1 MRPTRLDE
9 VVGQPKALSNGSALR
24 RLVETDRPK
33 SNSVILW
40 GPPGTGKT
48 SIANL
53 IASEKAV
60 NFVQLS
66 AITAGV
72 KEVRE
77 AIESAKTDL
86 GLYQRQTVLFLD
98 EIHRFS
104 KSQQDTLLPA
114 VEAGWVVLI
123 AATTENPSFSV
134 ISPLLSRSLVVQLE
148 PISREAVAAVLRATL
163 EDNRGFAG
171 QAELSV
177 EAFDT
182 ILSWSAGDL
191 RRALTIL
198 EAAAASAFEKIT
210 DATEIVSIDQ
220 EDVVASTS
228 RSANRYDRVGDQHY
242 DIISAFIKSVRGS
255 DVDAALHYLA
265 RMIDGGEDPRF
276 IARRLI
282 ILAAEDVGLAD
293 PTALTLAVACA
304 EAVAL
309 IGMPE
314 GRIPLSEATIY
325 LALAPKSNSAY
336 LAINEALADVASG
349 LTPAVPGG
357 MRSTEIS
364 TASAKASGQGYKYP
378 HDDPITVLQQ
388 SYADDSVLARSYFK
402 PKAVGRES
410 SFVDL
415 WAKLKG
421 IIRKSL

>member
-1 MRPTRLDE
+1 MRPQRLSD
-9 VVGQPKALSNGSALR
+9 VVGQQKALSNGSALR
-24 RLVETDRPK
+24 RLVDADRPK
-33 SNSVILW
+33 SSSVILW

-53 IASEKAV
+53 IASEKGV

-77 AIESAKTDL
+77 AIESAKSDL

-134 ISPLLSRSLVVQLE
+134 IAPLLSRSLVVQLE
-148 PISREAVAAVLRATL
+148 PIASDAIADVLKVALADERA
-163 EDNRGFAG
+163 FAN
-171 QAELSV
+171 QAEIADDAL
-177 EAFDT
+177 ET
-182 ILSWSAGDL
+182 ILAWASGDL

-198 EAAAASAFEKIT
+198 EASAAAAYERSPYS
-210 DATEIVSIDQ
+210 DLVVSVTL
-220 EDVVASTS
+220 EDVLSSTT
-228 RSANRYDRVGDQHY
+228 RAANRYDRVGDQHY

-293 PTALTLAVACA
+293 PAALTLAVACA

-314 GRIPLSEATIY
+314 GRIPLSETTIY

-336 LAINEALADVASG
+336 LSINAALADVAAG
-349 LTPAVPGG
+349 LTPPVPVA
-357 MRSTEIS
+357 MRSTELS
-364 TASAKASGQGYKYP
+364 TAAAKSSGNGYRYP
-378 HDDPITVLQQ
+378 HDDSKTVLQQ
-388 SYADDSVLARSYFK
+388 QYADEAVLKKEYFQ
-402 PKAVGRES
+402 PKTVGRES

-415 WAKLKG
+415 WAKLKE
-421 IIRKSL
+421 IIRKSN